1 MDIGNFGMAYLGA
14 GIGAGLAAFAAGF
27 GIGKISAAANEA
39 MARQPQAA
47 KDIRGSTIVT
57 SAFIEGAALFGVV
70 VCLLIPIFAGSL
82 VEAAK
87 AAAGR

>member
-1 MDIGNFGMAYLGA
+1 MDIGMFGLAYLGA
-14 GIGAGLAAFAAGF
+14 GLGAGLAAFAAGF
-27 GIGKISAAANEA
+27 GIGKISAAANES

-87 AAAGR
+87 AAAGK